1 MSAADC
7 PWKRSDGLLAVKI
20 HAAMLQILI
29 IKIFATL
36 VADAHQG
43 GPVTLPDALA
53 CDAPLAIM
61 WAAGQDRSTSDT
73 CIHQT
78 LPVPSVKGIWHGA
91 AWLVCAYHLGC
102 GCPDQQHAAQG

>member
-1 MSAADC
+1 MLIKVVLS
-7 PWKRSDGLLAVKI
+7 RSQ
-20 HAAMLQILI
+20 MLW
-29 IKIFATL
+29 
-36 VADAHQG
+36 
-43 GPVTLPDALA
+43 PVTHLWP
-53 CDAPLAIM
+53 IM